1 MTADSC
7 CLSPSRDE
15 LLYWFKSSECT
26 RSVSIRN
33 TKSFC
38 FGFEIKHDNLSR
50 EKMFQVLFKFC
61 GGLNKLLQEHDL
73 PSLSL

>member
-1 MTADSC
+1 MN
-7 CLSPSRDE
+7 
-15 LLYWFKSSECT
+15 YYIGSSHQNARGVFQSEIPN
-26 RSVSIRN
+26 R
-33 TKSFC
+33 FC